1 MAGMEKNV
9 VYKVHRMLFL
19 SQLACKTK
27 ATVDFCTACMY
38 LVIELGFRLHRRV
51 IKMRFFVSIYSYRII
66 IF

>member
-1 MAGMEKNV
+1 MMHNV
-9 VYKVHRMLFL
+9 QKMLFL
-19 SQLACKTK
+19 SQLGCKTK